1 MKLARWLSILLL
13 LTLLF
18 TLHTFSPVPAQAEA
32 PSAILEALSV
42 EDKDSGPV
50 TIESD
55 QASFDKKTGEMI
67 YSGHVVVRRGKMVI
81 RSERLKGFLDEEQ
94 KELSRMVAEGR
105 VRVVKE
111 DKTLE
116 AQKVTYY
123 RNPAEEERLELEGKP
138 VIHLKENSIN
148 ADKMVYN
155 LTYDK
160 FEAEGH
166 VRAVFHQHHAELSA
180 RKLVVFLEKGLNTI
194 KKIVASD
201 EVIITQKDRKISAD
215 QGIFFGGEQKIVLTG
230 NPVSR
235 QGENTLSGQEI
246 VYYLDSETV
255 EIKKART
262 ILHPKNEGGKAI
274 FSPAH

>member
-1 MKLARWLSILLL
+1 MKPCKWLSILLL
-13 LTLLF
+13 LFF
-18 TLHTFSPVPAQAEA
+18 TLHPFLAAQAQDK
-32 PSAILEALSV
+32 PAILKALSA
-42 EDKDSGPV
+42 EDKDKGPI

-55 QASFDKKTGEMI
+55 QASFDKKAGVMI

-81 RSERLKGFLDEEQ
+81 SSEELKGFLDEEQ
-94 KELSRMVAEGR
+94 KQLSRMVAEGG

-116 AQKVTYY
+116 AQKATYY
-123 RNPAEEERLELEGKP
+123 RNPGEEERLELEGKP

-155 LTYDK
+155 LIHDK

-166 VRAVFHQHHAELSA
+166 VKAVFHQHNAELSA
-180 RKLVVFLEKGLNTI
+180 QKLVVFLEKGLSTI

-201 EVIITQKDRKISAD
+201 QVVITQKDREISAD
-215 QGIFFGGEQKIVLTG
+215 QGTFFGNANKIVLTG

-235 QGENTLSGQEI
+235 QGENTLSGRQI
-246 VYYLDSETV
+246 VYYMDSETV
-255 EIKKART
+255 EVKKAKT
-262 ILHPKNEGGKAI
+262 ILHPKSEGGATL
-274 FSPAH
+274 FSPAR